1 MQEMEENHTDPLSF
15 NLIKGLV
22 LKYYNDNHVL
32 SCPHMLFYLREG
44 LKMEFPEVKKRTV
57 LAK

>member
-1 MQEMEENHTDPLSF
+1 MQEMEENPTDPLSF

-44 LKMEFPEVKKRTV
+44 LKMEFPDC
-57 LAK
+57 